1 MQIEKHLSGLLTGI
15 VIAGLCWLALVVVFP
30 APTNAPPG
38 TVKLYIPPKSM
49 GQDYKPTQPLNEDE
63 SILPTEKT
71 NKSTEQ
77 ASPPPTKDSTE
88 YYGDK
93 KDLKLPPVT
102 VIPQDSTKYPDPP
115 KEPIPHQANPDDGS
129 TFYFGYD
136 SSWQAPEV
144 IVSPIK
150 IVDNKHK
157 KKDTSHESYG
167 VMEGQFATTCIVIG
181 GCRVAAKRTFI

>member
-38 TVKLYIPPKSM
+38 TVKMYIPPKSM
-49 GQDYKPTQPLNEDE
+49 GQDYRPTQPFNEDE
-63 SILPTEKT
+63 HILPQSTEKT
-71 NKSTEQ
+71 REATAPKTSEG
-77 ASPPPTKDSTE
+77 STE
-88 YYGDK
+88 YFGNK
-93 KDLKLPPVT
+93 KDLNLPPVT
-102 VIPQDSTKYPDPP
+102 VIPQDTTKYPDPP
-115 KEPIPHQANPDDGS
+115 KEPIPHQASPDDGS

-136 SSWQAPEV
+136 SGWQAPEV
-144 IVSPIK
+144 IVPPTK

-157 KKDTSHESYG
+157 KKDTSHESFG